1 MENIVN
7 TTNHG
12 KWPVPDPRSRPTAGE
27 GRSCDLVKF
36 RVKVSGDLCYRSGY
50 VQNDT
55 VKKLVFTGSSSRV
68 IRLAPGNCSLTV
80 FVGAGSGK
88 ANVDYA
94 LELITD
100 PTVTLHVPWKVPF
113 RARTVGI
120 TGFIVI
126 DFMLHWTRPA

>member
-1 MENIVN
+1 MENTSN
-7 TTNHG
+7 TTERG
-12 KWPVPDPRSRPTAGE
+12 AWPVPPSRTRPAAVG
-27 GRSCDLVKF
+27 GQNGDLVNF
-36 RVKVSGDLCYRSGY
+36 RVKVSGDLCYRGGY
-50 VQNDT
+50 VQNDK

-80 FVGAGSGK
+80 FVGADSGK
-88 ANVDYA
+88 TNVDYA

-100 PTVTLHVPWKVPF
+100 PTVSLHVPWKVPF

-126 DFMLHWTRPA
+126 DFTLHWTRPS

>member
-1 MENIVN
+1 MEHITN
-7 TTNHG
+7 TTDRG
-12 KWPVPDPRSRPTAGE
+12 AWPVPGPHSRSGAVE
-27 GRSCDLVKF
+27 GRNNDLVNF

-80 FVGAGSGK
+80 FVGAESGK
-88 ANVDYA
+88 TNVDYA